1 MYAEDSVF
9 FPFKTLEDHKYEGS
23 QQRFR
28 THYHQE
34 NQLLATNLKTSFP
47 KISYEALD
55 DINSTRFCS
64 KKKERERE
72 RKYCLEIWRLQL
84 QEYLR
89 ARVKFLWSI
98 FVKIKEAL

>member
-9 FPFKTLEDHKYEGS
+9 FPFKTLEDHKYGGS

-64 KKKERERE
+64 KKKKRERE
-72 RKYCLEIWRLQL
+72 ST
-84 QEYLR
+84 
-89 ARVKFLWSI
+89 V
-98 FVKIKEAL
+98 

>member
-9 FPFKTLEDHKYEGS
+9 FPFKTLEDHKYGGS
-23 QQRFR
+23 QQRSR

-64 KKKERERE
+64 KKKKERGRVLF
-72 RKYCLEIWRLQL
+72 RNLETST
-84 QEYLR
+84 
-89 ARVKFLWSI
+89 ARVSWS
-98 FVKIKEAL
+98 